1 MSARDLPPAILA
13 AIWQHLQPGL
23 RASLRDAVAKGLEA
37 LKTPEPLN
45 LNEWAERHFYLSAES
60 SQTEQRWVSYPP
72 QRAVLAMMGDDDI
85 EEVDVRKSARVGYT
99 KMLLASVAFDAQHK
113 RRSQCLWQPTDDDSD
128 EFCKSELDP
137 MLRDVRIMRTVLP
150 EFMAKSKSNTM
161 NMKKFL
167 GSILYL
173 KGGKSAGNYRRMT
186 LQSAKIDEFD
196 AFDLKIEKSADPF
209 TLAYKRLEGATRP
222 KILCGTTPRIKG
234 LSHIE
239 KRELAAEARLSY
251 HLPCPHCGVEHPLMW
266 GGGHVAYGFKWD
278 REDPEG
284 TVRHHCPHCRGAIT
298 QADYLAIWEQGVWV
312 SDCGN
317 YRCHYLPGAGPDGR
331 DDYHWTDGAGMRLLR
346 PPRHVA
352 VHIWTAYSPQ
362 TTWAAIVRQFLQCVA
377 AKEAGDKA
385 PLEGFINETLG
396 ETWEEEVEKTDTH
409 ALMLRAEDYPLR
421 RVPVGGLQLV
431 AGVDVQDKRWEVTV
445 WAIGRGC
452 EMWTVDY
459 QIIDGN
465 PADERDWEDRLH
477 PYLQTTFTH
486 WHGAPMKIAAS
497 AIDTGGHYTHQAYAF
512 CRQHHGHKYFAVKG
526 DSQDG
531 KPIKG
536 RASNQDVNFRGRI
549 LKNGVKLWLVGTDTA
564 KDLFFGRLKVTQ
576 PGPGYVHFSKHL
588 PAEWF
593 KGLTSEVRR
602 PVRTHSGT
610 KHRWVK
616 TVARNEP
623 LDTTVYALFCSE
635 VLDHYKMTDAQWRR
649 LENDLLPDLFDPI
662 QDMPPPAAMPAPL
675 AIGQIETRDAT
686 PPSGQSDVGNPISGE
701 HGAQLS
707 SPAIEIKAPEPTAP
721 AQPVAPR
728 PPTPQRRA
736 NAARAPTPA
745 APLISPFAKPDWSAR
760 L

>member
-1 MSARDLPPAILA
+1 
-13 AIWQHLQPGL
+13 
-23 RASLRDAVAKGLEA
+23 
-37 LKTPEPLN
+37 
-45 LNEWAERHFYLSAES
+45 
-60 SQTEQRWVSYPP
+60 
-72 QRAVLAMMGDDDI
+72 
-85 EEVDVRKSARVGYT
+85 
-99 KMLLASVAFDAQHK
+99 
-113 RRSQCLWQPTDDDSD
+113 
-128 EFCKSELDP
+128 
-137 MLRDVRIMRTVLP
+137 
-150 EFMAKSKSNTM
+150 
-161 NMKKFL
+161 
-167 GSILYL
+167 
-173 KGGKSAGNYRRMT
+173 
-186 LQSAKIDEFD
+186 
-196 AFDLKIEKSADPF
+196 
-209 TLAYKRLEGATRP
+209 
-222 KILCGTTPRIKG
+222 
-234 LSHIE
+234 
-239 KRELAAEARLSY
+239 
-251 HLPCPHCGVEHPLMW
+251 MW

-298 QADYLAIWEQGVWV
+298 QADYLAIWAEGVWV

-317 YRCHYLPGAGPDGR
+317 YRCHYVPGGGPDGR
-331 DDYHWTDGAGMRLLR
+331 DDYYWTDGAGMRLLR

-362 TTWAAIVRQFLQCVA
+362 TTWSAIVRQFLQCVA
-377 AKEAGDKA
+377 AKESGDKA

-409 ALMLRAEDYPLR
+409 ALMLRAEDYPMR

-459 QIIDGN
+459 QVIDGN
-465 PADERDWEDRLH
+465 PADERDWEERLH

-512 CRQHHGHKYFAVKG
+512 CRQHHGHKYFAIKG

-662 QDMPPPAAMPAPL
+662 QDMPPPSAPAAQAAPL
-675 AIGQIETRDAT
+675 AIGQIETRDAAPQT
-686 PPSGQSDVGNPISGE
+686 AEEEQKVTQHSEQPS
-701 HGAQLS
+701 LS
-707 SPAIEIKAPEPTAP
+707 AIEIKATAADAP
-721 AQPVAPR
+721 APPAAPR
-728 PPTPQRRA
+728 SPTPQRRA
-736 NAARAPTPA
+736 QVARAPTPA